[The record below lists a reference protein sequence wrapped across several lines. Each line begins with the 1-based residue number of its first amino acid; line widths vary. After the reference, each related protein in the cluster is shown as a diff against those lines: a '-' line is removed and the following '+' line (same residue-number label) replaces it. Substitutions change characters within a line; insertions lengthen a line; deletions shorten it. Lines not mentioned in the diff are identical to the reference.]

1 MGRSPFFKLVSLV
14 LGGEG
19 DSFTSTS
26 VLLEKKRWI
35 AGQAILVNIFE
46 VALQRSLSYDK

>member
-1 MGRSPFFKLVSLV
+1 MGRSPCFKLVSFV
-14 LGGEG
+14 LGGKG

-26 VLLEKKRWI
+26 VLLEKKTWI

-46 VALQRSLSYDK
+46 VALQRVLSYNK